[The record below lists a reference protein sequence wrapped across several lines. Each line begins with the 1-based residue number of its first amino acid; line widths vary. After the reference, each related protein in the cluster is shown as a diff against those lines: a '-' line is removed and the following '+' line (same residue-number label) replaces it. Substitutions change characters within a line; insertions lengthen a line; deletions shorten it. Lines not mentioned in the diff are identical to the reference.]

1 MEIKRKPFQG
11 VFNIIRFNWHF
22 YLASGLI
29 LGLLLLFWTHLP
41 PLLQSLAYWFAI
53 LAIITINISL
63 LISFYIYDLS
73 GLYAL
78 KWLPKSESKN
88 ILNISAGFDE
98 TSELI
103 SNKFPNGRL
112 TIADFYDPKK
122 HTEISIKRARLA
134 YPPNENTIQVSTT
147 SLPFSSDSFDFVLVI
162 LSAHE
167 IREVKERIIF
177 FKELERVT
185 IPKHQIFVTE
195 HLRDFNNCMAYT
207 IGFFHFHSKSTWLRT
222 FKEAN
227 LKIVGEIKT
236 TPFITTFILETNG
249 NTL

>member
-29 LGLLLLFWTHLP
+29 LGLILLFWEHLP
-41 PLLQSLAYWFAI
+41 DVLQPLAFWFTI
-53 LAIITINISL
+53 LAIITITLSL

-73 GLYAL
+73 GLYEL
-78 KWLPKSESKN
+78 KWVPKSENKN

-103 SNKFPNGRL
+103 RNKFPNGRL
-112 TIADFYDPKK
+112 TISDFYDPKK
-122 HTEISIKRARLA
+122 HTEVSIKRARLA

-147 SLPFSSDSFDFVLVI
+147 SLPFSNDSFDSVLAI

-167 IREVKERIIF
+167 IRDEKERINF

-195 HLRDFNNCMAYT
+195 HLRDFNNFIAYT

-227 LKIVGEIKT
+227 LKVIGEVKS
-236 TPFITTFILETNG
+236 TPFITTFILESNG